1 MRSSG
6 RVPAAERIGRSLRVV
21 GIIIRESLKSFL
33 VNNDFEMSAALATYS
48 FFALVPLLFFAV
60 SIAPG
65 LGSASA
71 ALVAGIEGLID
82 HLFPRIRDWMS
93 IDFYV
98 ATRHHLTLGFAAAI
112 VVFIAA
118 MSLVDSLRTAFLKIF
133 KMDSQASFVISQFA
147 NVRTAAA
154 MILLFIVLIGAEVV
168 FAALAGMPG
177 GGRGAAN
184 VLLSVCI
191 ATMCMV
197 FFYTVFLPV
206 RLTAVKL
213 IGASVIS
220 AVLIISMREAFTFV
234 IRTNPAYGETFGS
247 LKVLFVMIVWVYYC
261 FLVILFGAEVAI
273 NAEKRD
279 ALLLKTLF
287 AGHPGR
293 SIPAGL
299 LTRFITRY
307 SQGDVIFNEGDNGGT
322 MFYIVAGSVDID
334 CDGKHIRTM
343 APGHYFGEM
352 SMLLGTPRSAGAR
365 AASENTE
372 LIAISQANFDI
383 ILRENAPIVLSVLKE
398 MAGRLKDTDESL
410 FRRQ

>member
-1 MRSSG
+1 M
-6 RVPAAERIGRSLRVV
+6 AERIGRSLHVV
-21 GIIIRESLKSFL
+21 GIIIRESLRSFL

-65 LGSASA
+65 LLGSASA
-71 ALVAGIEGLID
+71 YLVAGIEGLID

-93 IDFYV
+93 IDFHV
-98 ATRHHLTLGFAAAI
+98 ATGHRLTLGFAAAV

-118 MSLVDSLRTAFLKIF
+118 MSLVDSLRTTFLKIF
-133 KMDSQASFVISQFA
+133 KKDFPASFVLSQFA

-154 MILLFIVLIGAEVV
+154 MILLFIVLVGAEVL
-168 FAALAGMPG
+168 FAALPG
-177 GGRGAAN
+177 IPEGGRGAAN
-184 VLLSVCI
+184 IFLSVCI

-197 FFYTVFLPV
+197 FFYTVFLPI

-213 IGASVIS
+213 IGASVVS

-234 IRTNPAYGETFGS
+234 IGTNPAYGETFGS

-279 ALLLKTLF
+279 ALLLKALF
-287 AGHPGR
+287 AEHPGR
-293 SIPAGL
+293 SFPAGL

-307 SQGDVIFNEGDNGGT
+307 GRGDIIFNEGDNGGT
-322 MFYIVAGSVDID
+322 MFYIVAGSVNID

-343 APGHYFGEM
+343 VPGHYFGEM

-372 LIAISQANFDI
+372 LIGISQANFDI
-383 ILRENAPIVLSVLKE
+383 ILRENAPVVLSILRE

-410 FRRQ
+410 FRKQ

>member
-1 MRSSG
+1 
-6 RVPAAERIGRSLRVV
+6 VVERIGRSLHVIGIVV
-21 GIIIRESLKSFL
+21 RESSRSFL

-60 SIAPG
+60 SVAPG

-98 ATRHHLTLGFAAAI
+98 ATGHHLTLGFAAAI

-118 MSLVDSLRTAFLKIF
+118 MSLVDSLRTTFLKIF
-133 KMDSQASFVISQFA
+133 RKDPPASFVLSQFA

-154 MILLFIVLIGAEVV
+154 MILLFIVLVGAEVL
-168 FAALAGMPG
+168 FAALAGMS

-184 VLLSVCI
+184 ILLSVCI

-220 AVLIISMREAFTFV
+220 AVLIIGMREAFTFV
-234 IRTNPAYGETFGS
+234 IGTNPAYGETFGS

-293 SIPAGL
+293 SFSTGL
-299 LTRFITRY
+299 LTGFITRY
-307 SQGDVIFNEGDNGGT
+307 SQGDTIFNEGDNGGT

-372 LIAISQANFDI
+372 LIGISQANFDI
-383 ILRENAPIVLSVLKE
+383 ILRENAPIVLSILKE

-410 FRRQ
+410 FAERRMKSEL